1 MRDKVF
7 IDTNVLVYAIE
18 GERPESHKSSAA
30 RDLLRTENVCISTQ
44 VLGEFFNAVTS
55 ARRASPLN
63 HDEATA
69 WIQLW
74 KRFEVRNITV
84 SHVDLALE
92 IVNCNGLTYYDALI
106 LSAAKHAACQIV
118 YSEDMSDG
126 QNYYGVTV
134 SNPF

>member
-1 MRDKVF
+1 MSDKVF
-7 IDTNVLVYAIE
+7 VDTNVLIYAIE
-18 GERPESHKSSAA
+18 SDGPDVHKSSTA

-55 ARRASPLN
+55 ARRASPLQ

-74 KRFEVRNITV
+74 KRFDVRNITV
-84 SHVDLALE
+84 NHVDLALA
-92 IVNCNGLTYYDALI
+92 IANCYRLSYYDALI
-106 LSAAKHAACQIV
+106 LSTAKHAACRIV
-118 YSEDMSDG
+118 YSEDMNDG
-126 QNYYGVTV
+126 QNYNSVTV

>member
-1 MRDKVF
+1 MSDKVF

-18 GERPESHKSSAA
+18 SEGSDVHKSSAA
-30 RDLLRTENVCISTQ
+30 RDLLRTENICISTQ

-55 ARRASPLN
+55 ARRASPLKR
-63 HDEATA
+63 DEAAA

-74 KRFEVRNITV
+74 KRFDVRDITV

-92 IVNCNGLTYYDALI
+92 IANRYQLSYYDSLI
-106 LSAAKHAACQIV
+106 ISAAKHAACQIV

-126 QNYYGVTV
+126 QNYNSVTV